1 MTAVV
6 IGDCDDAGAAAVV
19 RAMAASSAAATLVHP
34 EQLSVA
40 NWEHAISPAG
50 SVATRIELRDGRRL
64 ADDEIAAVLCRSFS
78 LPAPRFARSGQAD
91 RAYAG
96 AELRALAV
104 SWLHGLGDRVVNAV
118 DGVSMTGPSWSPRR
132 AQFEAQRTGLPVA
145 ATLTATSGRLLPGF
159 TGSPYA
165 AGMPAEDRRADP
177 GLVDPAG
184 EVLVVGREVFGALAD
199 RFGAACVAL
208 AARARC
214 RVLEVGFCHVAGR
227 LAVSQI
233 SPVPALRYQWQ
244 AEVLARL
251 LASVSPEPVAP
262 PAVAPR

>member
-6 IGDCDDAGAAAVV
+6 IGDSDDAGAAAVM
-19 RAMAASSAAATLVHP
+19 RAVAASSTGATLVHP

-40 NWEHAISPAG
+40 RWEHAISPGG

-64 ADDEIAAVLCRSFS
+64 VDDEVAAVLCRSFS

-91 RAYAG
+91 RDYAG
-96 AELRALAV
+96 TELRALAV

-132 AQFEAQRTGLPVA
+132 AQFEAQRAGLPVA

-165 AGMPAEDRRADP
+165 AGMPAEDRRAGPCP
-177 GLVDPAG
+177 GNPAG
-184 EVLVVGREVFGALAD
+184 EVLVVGREVFGALTN
-199 RFGAACVAL
+199 RFGAACAAL
-208 AARARC
+208 ATRARC
-214 RVLEVGFCHVAGR
+214 RVLEVGFCQVADRLTVSHV
-227 LAVSQI
+227 
-233 SPVPALRYQWQ
+233 SPVPTLRYQWQ

-251 LASVSPEPVAP
+251 LASGLPEAADPTGG
-262 PAVAPR
+262 APR